1 MAGTVTK
8 NKTANTGKYSY
19 KYVDI
24 AQIHE
29 YLENIGMRYYQYI
42 NRIDGD
48 DYVFTV
54 PIDSEGNKQDPI
66 QGARVVDATLIG
78 VSNPAQQQGSALTYA
93 RRYSL
98 LMAFGLATE
107 DDDAQS
113 LSKPEATYKKPQK
126 PEGEYKK
133 PQKKEIGEDKAKY
146 LFQLISQMDAQDP
159 LEERVRKVC
168 AAHKVNSLAELSE
181 AKYQTLV
188 KQLGGIK

>member
-1 MAGTVTK
+1 MAGTVSK
-8 NKTANTGKYSY
+8 NKTASINSAKGKYSY
-19 KYVDI
+19 QYVDI

-29 YLENIGMRYYQYI
+29 YLETINVTYYQYI
-42 NRIDGD
+42 DRLEGD
-48 DYVFTV
+48 DYIMTV
-54 PIDSEGNKQDPI
+54 RIINGEEKPALR
-66 QGARVVDATLIG
+66 GARVVDATLVG
-78 VSNPAQQQGSALTYA
+78 TSNPSQQQGSALTYA

-113 LSKPEATYKKPQK
+113 LSKPEV
-126 PEGEYKK
+126 EYKK

-159 LEERVRKVC
+159 VEERVRKVC
-168 AAHKVNSLAELSE
+168 AANKVNSLTELSE